1 MKTNQTSNFFFKA
14 ALLFFIALLTLV
26 NYQALASEKNQNN
39 DFSNPFYPLYPND
52 EDYKAFNQEIAQKVG
67 LDLNYSC
74 PLKIAV
80 IDSGADVGAEV
91 LQGKV
96 SLYRNYTTE
105 GTVKLEQ
112 AKKGYGDDVYLT
124 NQSYNLGQI
133 AQENAR
139 YYLGEYD
146 LNNYP
151 YLQSQQSC
159 GVLLVDTEDY
169 IQVYVDTDSD
179 LDFSDE
185 TALSLYNDSE
195 DYVSIQTAKAS
206 LNLVLSA
213 VNDDN
218 KSLQLSCD
226 YLGHGTFI
234 ASLLGGESEDYQ
246 GLVKDSELLVY
257 QIFEQ
262 DGQASQSNLAKSLND
277 ALNDGADLI
286 NLSLSLP
293 LKAEPSA
300 ELLQAL
306 QNAAAK
312 NVPIIAAGGNY
323 GTNADS
329 ISYPAKDESVLAV
342 GALITKEGYSRGRGI
357 NLLEDF
363 ITSYSR
369 RAGENYT
376 NFVLAPACAISAV
389 PQWFGEKYMFD
400 EGSSVAAAVATAC
413 AAQILEQGAP
423 KENFINNFAQ
433 AAKSLGYDW
442 CIQGCGLVQADWLE
456 SSEAQIELYQ
466 EKNYIR
472 LENKDDESHE
482 VFLFSDQ
489 DWLEVPYRVIVEAKS
504 TNYLPIKENLSQ
516 KGYNTALVRSQIGPD
531 RLYSTNLCYIANQ
544 AEKLEQSLKCQFD
557 LKAGKTMDYYWQMED
572 GDEAE
577 IKLGLEKLAWDDKSL
592 PHGRIMAEVCAPNGQ
607 VVEKID
613 YFGISFDEKR
623 QSEATLT
630 ITDAQEGLW
639 RISIIS
645 SASLPLYNQ
654 LESYGWVTIIKK

>member
-14 ALLFFIALLTLV
+14 ALLFFIAVLTLV

-39 DFSNPFYPLYPND
+39 DFNNPFYPLYPTD

-67 LDLNYSC
+67 LDLEYSC
-74 PLKIAV
+74 PVKIAV
-80 IDSGADVGAEV
+80 IDSGVDAGVES
-91 LQGKV
+91 LQGKIC
-96 SLYRNYTTE
+96 LYRNYTAD

-112 AKKGYGDDVYLT
+112 AQKGYGNAVYLT
-124 NQSYNLGQI
+124 NQSYNLGTMP
-133 AQENAR
+133 ENTE
-139 YYLGEYD
+139 YYLGQYD
-146 LNNYP
+146 LSDYP
-151 YLQSQQSC
+151 YLKSQQKYDI
-159 GVLLVDTEDY
+159 LLARGENLL
-169 IQVYVDTDSD
+169 QVYVDTDND

-185 TALSLYNDSE
+185 KAIGLYNESGDYLSLK
-195 DYVSIQTAKAS
+195 TAKGS

-213 VNDDN
+213 VDEAN

-234 ASLLGGESEDYQ
+234 ANLLSGESEDYQ

-293 LKAEPSA
+293 LEAEPSA

-312 NVPIIAAGGNY
+312 NVPIIAAAGNN

-363 ITSYSR
+363 IPSYSP

-423 KENFINNFAQ
+423 KENFVLNLAQ

-442 CIQGCGLVQADWLE
+442 HIQGLGLVQADWLK
-456 SSEAQIELYQ
+456 SSGSQIELYQ

-516 KGYNTALVRSQIGPD
+516 KGYNTALVRSKIGPD

-607 VVEKID
+607 VVQKVD
-613 YFGISFDEKR
+613 YFGISFAEKR
-623 QSEATLT
+623 QSEATVT

-639 RISIIS
+639 RVSIIS
-645 SASLPLYNQ
+645 SESLPLYNQ

>member
-14 ALLFFIALLTLV
+14 ALLFFIAVLTLV

-39 DFSNPFYPLYPND
+39 DFNNPFYPLYPTD

-67 LDLNYSC
+67 LDLEYSC
-74 PLKIAV
+74 PVKIAV
-80 IDSGADVGAEV
+80 IDSGVDAGVES
-91 LQGKV
+91 LQGKIC
-96 SLYRNYTTE
+96 LYRNYTAD

-112 AKKGYGDDVYLT
+112 AQKGYGNAVYLT
-124 NQSYNLGQI
+124 NQSYNLGTMP
-133 AQENAR
+133 ENTE
-139 YYLGEYD
+139 YYLGQYD
-146 LNNYP
+146 LSDYP
-151 YLQSQQSC
+151 YLKSQQKYDI
-159 GVLLVDTEDY
+159 LLARGENLL
-169 IQVYVDTDSD
+169 QVYVDTDND

-185 TALSLYNDSE
+185 KAIGLYNESGDYLSLK
-195 DYVSIQTAKAS
+195 TAKGS
-206 LNLVLSA
+206 LNLVLSVVDEA
-213 VNDDN
+213 N

-234 ASLLGGESEDYQ
+234 ANLLSGESEDYQ
-246 GLVKDSELLVY
+246 GLVKDSEILVY

-262 DGQASQSNLAKSLND
+262 DGQASQKNLAQSIND
-277 ALNDGADLI
+277 CLNDGADLI

-293 LKAEPSA
+293 LEAEPSA

-312 NVPIIAAGGNY
+312 NIPIIAAAGNN

-329 ISYPAKDESVLAV
+329 ISYPAKAENVLAV
-342 GALITKEGYSRGRGI
+342 GALITKESYSRGRGI

-363 ITSYSR
+363 VASYSP

-413 AAQILEQGAP
+413 TAQILEQGAP
-423 KENFINNFAQ
+423 KENFVQNFAQ

-442 CIQGCGLVQADWLE
+442 HIQGLGLVQADWLK
-456 SSEAQIELYQ
+456 SSGSQIELYQ

-516 KGYNTALVRSQIGPD
+516 KGYNTALVRSKIGPD

-607 VVEKID
+607 VVQRVD
-613 YFGISFDEKR
+613 YFGISFAEKR
-623 QSEATLT
+623 QSEATVT

-639 RISIIS
+639 RVSIIS
-645 SASLPLYNQ
+645 SESLPLYNQ

>member
-14 ALLFFIALLTLV
+14 ALLFFIAVLTLV

-39 DFSNPFYPLYPND
+39 DFNNPFYPLYPTD

-67 LDLNYSC
+67 LDLEYSC
-74 PLKIAV
+74 PMKIAV
-80 IDSGADVGAEV
+80 IDSGVDAGVES
-91 LQGKV
+91 LQGKIC
-96 SLYRNYTTE
+96 LYRNYTAD

-112 AKKGYGDDVYLT
+112 AQKGYGNAVYLT
-124 NQSYNLGQI
+124 NQSYNLGTMP
-133 AQENAR
+133 ENTE
-139 YYLGEYD
+139 YYLGQYD
-146 LNNYP
+146 LSDYP
-151 YLQSQQSC
+151 YLKSQQKYDI
-159 GVLLVDTEDY
+159 LLERGENLL
-169 IQVYVDTDSD
+169 QVYVDTDND

-185 TALSLYNDSE
+185 KAIGLYNESGDYLSLK
-195 DYVSIQTAKAS
+195 TAKGS

-213 VNDDN
+213 VDDDN

-234 ASLLGGESEDYQ
+234 ANLLSGESEDYQ

-312 NVPIIAAGGNY
+312 NIPIIAAAGNN

-329 ISYPAKDESVLAV
+329 ISYPAKAENVLAV

-363 ITSYSR
+363 VASYSP
-369 RAGENYT
+369 RAGEHYT
-376 NFVLAPACAISAV
+376 NFVLAPACAVSAV

-413 AAQILEQGAP
+413 AAQILKQGAP
-423 KENFINNFAQ
+423 RENFVLNLAQ

-442 CIQGCGLVQADWLE
+442 HIQGLGLVQADWLK
-456 SSEAQIELYQ
+456 SSGSQIELYQ

-489 DWLEVPYRVIVEAKS
+489 DWLEVPYRVIVEGKS

-531 RLYSTNLCYIANQ
+531 RLYSTDLCYISNQ
-544 AEKLEQSLKCQFD
+544 TEKLEQSLKCQFD
-557 LKAGKTMDYYWQMED
+557 LKAGKTWDYYWRMES

-577 IKLGLEKLAWDDKSL
+577 IKLSLEKLAWDDKSL

-607 VVEKID
+607 VVQRVD
-613 YFGISFDEKR
+613 YFGISFAEKR
-623 QSEATLT
+623 QSEATVT

-639 RISIIS
+639 RVSIIS
-645 SASLPLYNQ
+645 SESLPLYNQ

>member
-14 ALLFFIALLTLV
+14 ALLFFIAVLTLV

-39 DFSNPFYPLYPND
+39 DFNNPFYPLYPTD

-67 LDLNYSC
+67 LDLEYSC
-74 PLKIAV
+74 PVKIAV
-80 IDSGADVGAEV
+80 IDSGVDAGVEA
-91 LQGKV
+91 LQGKI
-96 SLYRNYTTE
+96 SLYRNYTAD

-112 AKKGYGDDVYLT
+112 AQKGYGNAVYLT
-124 NQSYNLGQI
+124 NQSYNLGTMP
-133 AQENAR
+133 ENTE
-139 YYLGEYD
+139 YYLGQYD
-146 LNNYP
+146 LSDYP
-151 YLQSQQSC
+151 YLKSQQKYDI
-159 GVLLVDTEDY
+159 LLARGENLL
-169 IQVYVDTDSD
+169 QVYVDTDND

-185 TALSLYNDSE
+185 KAIGLYNESGDYLSLK
-195 DYVSIQTAKAS
+195 TAKGS

-213 VNDDN
+213 VDEAN

-234 ASLLGGESEDYQ
+234 ANLLSGESEDYQ
-246 GLVKDSELLVY
+246 GLVKDSEILVY

-262 DGQASQSNLAKSLND
+262 DGQASQKNLAQSIND
-277 ALNDGADLI
+277 CLNDGADLI

-293 LKAEPSA
+293 LEAEPSA

-312 NVPIIAAGGNY
+312 NIPIIAAAGNN

-329 ISYPAKDESVLAV
+329 ISYPAKAENVLAV
-342 GALITKEGYSRGRGI
+342 GALITKESYSRGRGI

-363 ITSYSR
+363 VASYSP

-423 KENFINNFAQ
+423 KENFVLNLAQ

-442 CIQGCGLVQADWLE
+442 HIQGLGLVQADWLK
-456 SSEAQIELYQ
+456 SSGSQIELYQ

-516 KGYNTALVRSQIGPD
+516 KGYNTALVRSKIGPD

-607 VVEKID
+607 VVQKVD
-613 YFGISFDEKR
+613 YFGISFAEKR
-623 QSEATLT
+623 QSEATVT

-639 RISIIS
+639 RVSIIS
-645 SASLPLYNQ
+645 SESLPLYNQ

>member
-14 ALLFFIALLTLV
+14 ALLFFIAVLTLV

-39 DFSNPFYPLYPND
+39 DFNNPFYPLYPTD

-67 LDLNYSC
+67 LDLEYSC
-74 PLKIAV
+74 PVKIAV
-80 IDSGADVGAEV
+80 IDSGVDAGVES
-91 LQGKV
+91 LQGKIC
-96 SLYRNYTTE
+96 LYRNYTAD

-112 AKKGYGDDVYLT
+112 AQKGYGNAVYLT
-124 NQSYNLGQI
+124 NQSYNLGTMP
-133 AQENAR
+133 ENTE
-139 YYLGEYD
+139 YYLGQYD
-146 LNNYP
+146 LSDYP
-151 YLQSQQSC
+151 YLKSQQKYDI
-159 GVLLVDTEDY
+159 LLARGENLL
-169 IQVYVDTDSD
+169 QVYVDTDND

-185 TALSLYNDSE
+185 KAIGLYNESGDYLSLK
-195 DYVSIQTAKAS
+195 TAKGS

-213 VNDDN
+213 VDEAN

-234 ASLLGGESEDYQ
+234 ANLLSGESEDYQ
-246 GLVKDSELLVY
+246 GLVKDSEILVY

-262 DGQASQSNLAKSLND
+262 DGQASQKNLAQSIND
-277 ALNDGADLI
+277 CLNDGADLI

-293 LKAEPSA
+293 LEAEPSA

-312 NVPIIAAGGNY
+312 NIPIIAAAGNN

-329 ISYPAKDESVLAV
+329 ISYPAKAENVLAV
-342 GALITKEGYSRGRGI
+342 GALITKESYSRGRGI

-363 ITSYSR
+363 VASYSP

-413 AAQILEQGAP
+413 AAQILMQGAP
-423 KENFINNFAQ
+423 RENFVPNLAQ

-442 CIQGCGLVQADWLE
+442 HIQGLGLVQADWLK
-456 SSEAQIELYQ
+456 SSGSQIELYQ

-516 KGYNTALVRSQIGPD
+516 KGYNTALVRSKIGPD

-607 VVEKID
+607 VVQKVD
-613 YFGISFDEKR
+613 YFGISFAEKR
-623 QSEATLT
+623 QSEATVT

-639 RISIIS
+639 RVSIIS
-645 SASLPLYNQ
+645 SESLPLYNQ